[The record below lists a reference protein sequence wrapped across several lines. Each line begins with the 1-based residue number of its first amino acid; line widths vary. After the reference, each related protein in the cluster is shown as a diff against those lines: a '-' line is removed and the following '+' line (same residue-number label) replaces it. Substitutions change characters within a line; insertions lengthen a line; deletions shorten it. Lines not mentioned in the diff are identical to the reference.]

1 MFIFAEINYRLTRAP
16 GRSVVLILAAVMLVA
31 SMGAYLGSL
40 EVSQATLDNLAESI
54 PVTARVVN
62 RSGTRTSRLSVETK
76 HFNALTSLDV
86 HGLLCTAEAA
96 GAFSDSAQSQDP
108 FAGGDTYIVAANCPE
123 TLPAVDGNALTL
135 SAGYT
140 GGFLSGDEP
149 VCGVSETYLRQTGLC
164 LGDILSL
171 PMYTLTCSSMGGHYD
186 SMGQQSLKI
195 VASYPYNEV
204 NGQRSPDVAVPV
216 AWLRGAAESAGAH
229 FSYSSLSVVLR
240 NPLRLTEFKEALPAL
255 GFKRV
260 NIAETIDGC
269 DAISMEDELFIKTAE
284 ELRKNLKTY
293 RSFRLPFFAL
303 ITVMVMLAVFLVLRG
318 SRRDMAVASSL
329 GEPRLR
335 ISLVHFCA
343 AVLTQVLGGCIAMA
357 PLVYKIRLS
366 LWDSLGIL
374 LIYLLCA
381 SIGTILALIQL
392 LRFDTLTLLT
402 KND

>member
-1 MFIFAEINYRLTRAP
+1 MFIFTEINYRLTRAP

-31 SMGAYLGSL
+31 SMGAYLGNL
-40 EVSQATLDNLAESI
+40 EASQAALDNLAVSI

-62 RSGTRTSRLSVETK
+62 RSGTRTTRLSVETG
-76 HFNALTSLDV
+76 HFDALTSLDV

-96 GAFSDSAQSQDP
+96 GAFGSSAQGQDP
-108 FAGGDTYIVAANCPE
+108 FAGGDTYIVGANCPE
-123 TLPAVDGNALTL
+123 ALPAVDGDTLTL

-140 GGFLSGDEP
+140 DSFLSGDEP
-149 VCGVSETYLRQTGLC
+149 VCGVSEAYLRQTGLS
-164 LGDILSL
+164 LGDTLSL
-171 PMYTLTCSSMGGHYD
+171 PMYTLTCSGMGGHYD
-186 SMGQQSLKI
+186 AMGQQSLKI

-204 NGQRSPDVAVPV
+204 NGQRSPDVSVPV
-216 AWLRGAAESAGAH
+216 AWLRGAAERAGAH

-240 NPLRLTEFKEALPAL
+240 NPLRLTEFKKELPAL
-255 GFKRV
+255 GFNQV
-260 NIAETIDGC
+260 NIAETIDGS

-284 ELRKNLKTY
+284 ELRENLQTY
-293 RSFRLPFFAL
+293 RSFQLPFFAL
-303 ITVMVMLAVFLVLRG
+303 ITAMVMLAVFLVLRG
-318 SRRDMAVASSL
+318 NRRDMAVASSL
-329 GEPRLR
+329 GEPWLR

-343 AVLTQVLGGCIAMA
+343 AVLTQGLGGCIAMA
-357 PLVYKIRLS
+357 PLMYKIGLS

-381 SIGTILALIQL
+381 SIGTVLALIQL

>member
-1 MFIFAEINYRLTRAP
+1 MFIFTEIGYRLTRAP
-16 GRSVVLILAAVMLVA
+16 GRSVALIAAAVMLVA

-40 EVSQATLDNLAESI
+40 EASQAALDNLAQSI

-62 RSGTRTSRLSVETK
+62 RSGTRTTRLSVETE
-76 HFNALTSLDV
+76 HFDALTSLDV
-86 HGLLCTAEAA
+86 RGLLCTAEAA
-96 GAFSDSAQSQDP
+96 GAFGGSAQGQEP

-123 TLPAVDGNALTL
+123 ALPAVGGNTLTM
-135 SAGYT
+135 SADYT
-140 GGFLSGDEP
+140 DSFLSGDEP
-149 VCGVSETYLRQTGLC
+149 VCGVSEAYLGQTGLRI
-164 LGDILSL
+164 GDTLSL
-171 PMYTLTCSSMGGHYD
+171 SMYTLTCSSMGGHYD
-186 SMGQQSLKI
+186 DMGRQSLKI

-216 AWLRGAAESAGAH
+216 AWLRDAAERAGAR
-229 FSYSSLSVVLR
+229 FSYSSLSVELR
-240 NPLRLTEFKEALPAL
+240 DPLRLTEFKKELSAL
-255 GFKRV
+255 GFKQV

-269 DAISMEDELFIKTAE
+269 DAVSMEDELFIKTAE
-284 ELRKNLKTY
+284 ELRENLRTY

-303 ITVMVMLAVFLVLRG
+303 ITAMVMLTVFLVLRG

-335 ISLVHFCA
+335 VSLVHFCA
-343 AVLTQVLGGCIAMA
+343 AVLTQVLGGCIAMV
-357 PLVYKIRLS
+357 PLVYKIGLS

-374 LIYLLCA
+374 LVYLLCA
-381 SIGTILALIQL
+381 SIGTVLALIQL